1 MSRNRFQPGNDGHGG
16 GRPLG
21 SRNKLQGD
29 FLKALAADFALH
41 GAGVI
46 RIARVEKPVEYLK
59 VIASVLPKEIV
70 VEQSILA
77 DLSDEELAGH
87 ISLLQRLQAGKAA
100 EREDDLLPEGDTR
113 H

>member
-1 MSRNRFQPGNDGHGG
+1 MSRKLFQPGNTGG

-29 FLKALAADFALH
+29 FLKALAADFAEH

-59 VIASVLPKEIV
+59 LIASVLPKELVI
-70 VEQSILA
+70 EQNALS
-77 DLSDEELAGH
+77 DLSDEEIAAHLT
-87 ISLLQRLQAGKAA
+87 LLQKLQLSKSA
-100 EREDDLLPEGDTR
+100 DQSQQT
-113 H
+113 